1 MKKKYFLVID
11 TETTG
16 EISAPLVYD
25 VGAKVIDL
33 QGRTYESMSSV
44 IYEIYAKQ
52 RETMKSAYY
61 AEKLPQYEEDLKNG
75 KRKMHTF
82 YTVRKTLLDWM
93 EKYDIEAVCAYN
105 MPFDKKALNNTYKF
119 ITEGKRRFFFPKET
133 KYIDIWVMA
142 CSSIFQ
148 RKSYQ
153 QMAYENAWYSDKGNV
168 LTNAEKAYCYLMNRN
183 DFEESH
189 TALEDVEIESAI
201 FTYCWR
207 YTTEEERKVIYLPWR
222 KPQKE
227 WYYYEA
233 HEDGII

>member
-16 EISAPLVYD
+16 EIYTPLVYD

-52 RETMKSAYY
+52 REAMKSAYY
-61 AEKLPQYEEDLKNG
+61 VEKLPQYEEDLKSG

-82 YTVRKTLLDWM
+82 YTVRKTLFDWM

-105 MPFDKKALNNTYKF
+105 MPFDKNALNNTYKF
-119 ITEGKRRFFFPKET
+119 ITEGKRKFFFPKET

-153 QMAYENAWYSDKGNV
+153 QMAYENAWYSNKGNV
-168 LTNAEKAYCYLMNRN
+168 LTNAEKAYCYLINRN

-207 YTTEEERKVIYLPWR
+207 YTTEEERKVIYFPWR